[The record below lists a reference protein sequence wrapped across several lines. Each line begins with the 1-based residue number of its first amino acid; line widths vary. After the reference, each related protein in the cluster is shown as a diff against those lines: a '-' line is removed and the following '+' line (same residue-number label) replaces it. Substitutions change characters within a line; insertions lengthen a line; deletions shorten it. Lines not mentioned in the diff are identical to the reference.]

1 MRSLCVA
8 VSLIATVVV
17 VACTSD
23 KPALPGCLQAG
34 VGPGAVP
41 GVVVQGP
48 GIDLQVRDPFGRGQ
62 AIGTTAT
69 VTRSDGFMAGVD
81 VQDTL
86 NILAVY
92 GTEGTFTVTLTRPY
106 YADVSVYPIAVS
118 FGSDGCVN
126 VKKIPVTLQLAA
138 NAPPVRA
145 ITILGADFLDHAG
158 AQVQLVPHF
167 DANPGVSTA
176 VAWQVSD
183 TTLATVD
190 ANGLVTAKCSKS
202 GGTVKVTVTSV
213 ADPTV
218 TSSVNMGVAPTAS
231 CS

>member
-1 MRSLCVA
+1 MSYGGINAAGRSTLPRQSIRSGDPTLRNRVWPCSLTISPGRPMRSLFVPGF
-8 VSLIATVVV
+8 LIATVVV
-17 VACTSD
+17 VACASD
-23 KPALPGCLQAG
+23 KPALPGCLLAG

-62 AIGTTAT
+62 AIGTTAA
-69 VTRSDGFMAGVD
+69 VTRSDGFVAGVD

-92 GTEGTFTVTLTRPY
+92 GSEGTFTVTLTRPY

-118 FGSDGCVN
+118 LGPDGCVT

-167 DANPGVSTA
+167 DAN
-176 VAWQVSD
+176 
-183 TTLATVD
+183 
-190 ANGLVTAKCSKS
+190 
-202 GGTVKVTVTSV
+202 
-213 ADPTV
+213 
-218 TSSVNMGVAPTAS
+218 
-231 CS
+231 